1 MGLMAERPAGTLP
14 SVFLRGSPGAAGL
27 YPKGL
32 RVYLPACTR
41 PGPWFLMAKG

>member
-1 MGLMAERPAGTLP
+1 MGLMAERPAGD
-14 SVFLRGSPGAAGL
+14 SAICVLRGSPGAAGL